1 MPILEPEK
9 SLANNT
15 SGAQDLHYYRRFYKN
30 NILVTYPG
38 APQYS
43 RLQPG
48 VEEFWY
54 DRNLYGKIDL
64 DGDLV
69 LLRESALDTL
79 TSNSGKTFYALNFVA
94 TMFNEMIVYMKNNM
108 DVNNVP
114 NKETIYKN
122 LGAATS
128 WGGIYGDY
136 HDYILSLYGLFFSTV
151 TKDGNLV
158 GIENFDDFA
167 KKFFNFIKTQVAGRG
182 YPFTLSGYVAS
193 NSVTSLNS
201 GLVIDL
207 FKFNGADDVIK
218 TDIFINDVNYDFYR
232 HSASKHG
239 FVIDKNIP
247 WRLAANLKSDT
258 MKAVMALPKFDVTY
272 ENGSKNL
279 FKRYYTKVYTL
290 DMEMIRQY
298 LYMMYNAL
306 AQSNPTYQKKIY
318 CGPSSRLKIK
328 EFKIKQLSNQEKAAH
343 IAENYWLEMFY
354 RYRLM
359 ELKHDRTE
367 EKIRGDLKKA
377 KNILKYKGERKAIEF
392 LYRKIKKYFLN
403 QYNEIETIISSTP
416 SQTNIVISPA
426 ISH

>member
-1 MPILEPEK
+1 MSILEPEK
-9 SLANNT
+9 SFANNT
-15 SGAQDLHYYRRFYKN
+15 SDAQDLHYYRRFYKN
-30 NILVTYPG
+30 NVLVTYPG
-38 APQYS
+38 VPRYS

-69 LLRESALDTL
+69 LLREPALDTL
-79 TSNSGKTFYALNFVA
+79 STNSRKTFYALNFVA
-94 TMFNEMIVYMKNNM
+94 IMFNEMIAYMKNNTN
-108 DVNNVP
+108 VNNVP

-122 LGAATS
+122 LGAAAS
-128 WGGIYGDY
+128 WSGVYSDY
-136 HDYILSLYGLFFSTV
+136 HDYLLSLYGLFFSTV
-151 TKDGNLV
+151 TENGNLV

-167 KKFFNFIKTQVAGRG
+167 KKFFNFIRSQVAGKG
-182 YPFTLSGYVAS
+182 YPFTLSGYVAGS
-193 NSVTSLNS
+193 SVTALNS

-207 FKFNGADDVIK
+207 FKFNGSDDVIK

-258 MKAVMALPKFDVTY
+258 MRSVMALPKFDVTY
-272 ENGSKNL
+272 ENGPKNL
-279 FKRYYTKVYTL
+279 FKKYYTKVHTL
-290 DMEMIRQY
+290 DMVMLRQY
-298 LYMMYNAL
+298 LYMMYNAIV
-306 AQSNPTYQKKIY
+306 QSHPTYQKKIY
-318 CGPSSRLKIK
+318 CGPSSHLKIK
-328 EFKIKQLSNQEKAAH
+328 EFRIKQLSNKEKAAH

-354 RYRLM
+354 RYRLL

-367 EKIRGDLKKA
+367 EKIQGDLKRA
-377 KNILKYKGERKAIEF
+377 RNILKYKGEKKAIQF

-403 QYNEIETIISSTP
+403 QYGQIEAVVSTTP
-416 SQTNIVISPA
+416 SQANIVIPPV
-426 ISH
+426 ISY